1 MIYNLNLNP
10 SLDYHIYKNDIKNG
24 EVNRITDANIT
35 FGGKGLNVS
44 YALKILKTESVALGF
59 LGGFSGKE
67 IKRLLDEKNIRNKF
81 IDISPETSRIN
92 VKIHSELDTDLN
104 APGPNPQKKHISS
117 LLNLLSLL
125 KEQDILCLCGTAADK
140 ESYKRILSAIPE
152 NVKLIADADGEFLKE
167 AVEYKPFLIKP
178 NSFEL
183 LDLFS
188 SDDPSEENLIR
199 LGLKLKEKGIKYV
212 LISRGEKGLLLLGGS
227 GVYKAEGISGNAVN
241 TVGAGDFSLAGF
253 ISECFNSFDEVSALK
268 SALSASA
275 ARVFTKDE
283 PNYFDMRK
291 YANIAKIT
299 KLK

>member
-1 MIYNLNLNP
+1 MIYTLTLNP
-10 SLDYHIYKNDIKNG
+10 SLDYHIYKDDFKKG
-24 EVNRITDANIT
+24 EVNRITDAEIT

-44 YALKILKTESVALGF
+44 YALKILNTESVALG
-59 LGGFSGKE
+59 LAGGFCGKE
-67 IKRLLDEKNIRNKF
+67 IKRLLDEKGIRNKF
-81 IDISPETSRIN
+81 IDISPENSRIN
-92 VKIHSELDTDLN
+92 IKLHSDSDTDFN
-104 APGPNPQKKHISS
+104 APGPKPQEKHITS

-140 ESYKRILSAIPE
+140 ESYKRILSAVPE

-167 AVEYKPFLIKP
+167 AVKQKPFLIKP

-188 SDDPSEENLIR
+188 QKDSSEENLIR
-199 LGLKLKEKGIKYV
+199 LGLNLKANGIKYV
-212 LISRGEKGLLLLGGS
+212 LISRGEKGLLLISDS

-253 ISECFNSFDEVSALK
+253 LSEYFNSFDEVSALK

-275 ARVFTKDE
+275 ARVFSKEE
-283 PNYFDMRK
+283 PSFFDMRK
-291 YANIAKIT
+291 YANIAKI
-299 KLK
+299 KKIK